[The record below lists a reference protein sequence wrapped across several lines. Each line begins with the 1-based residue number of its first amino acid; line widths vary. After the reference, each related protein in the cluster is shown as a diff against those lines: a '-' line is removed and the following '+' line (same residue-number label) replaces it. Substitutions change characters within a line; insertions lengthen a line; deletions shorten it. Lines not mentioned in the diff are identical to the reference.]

1 MDALNKNSNISALQT
16 RKPVVNA
23 SLESATDRKEQEARL
38 SQIESRNKAQEAIQQ
53 NSLNRRRLIEQ
64 QAEEQAEKR
73 LRGRLVT
80 DARLE
85 NVQRLD
91 DIAHARAVQNKVE
104 QTYIDNRQNRARE
117 QQQQETIQRQQDIQS
132 HRNSAIDLVV

>member
-1 MDALNKNSNISALQT
+1 MEIVNKNSNISALQA

-23 SLESATDRKEQEARL
+23 ALESGTDHKEQEAQL

-53 NSLNRRRLIEQ
+53 NRLNRRRLIEQ

-73 LRGRLVT
+73 LHGRLVT

-104 QTYIDNRQNRARE
+104 QTYTDNRQNRARE
-117 QQQQETIQRQQDIQS
+117 QQQQEAIQHQQDIQS